1 MTRLLALLRL
11 PRLRRARAD
20 ALAALQAA
28 ERRRDTRAIG
38 AARERLKRTTH
49 ELMRAGG

>member
-1 MTRLLALLRL
+1 MTRLLSLLRL
-11 PRLRRARAD
+11 PRLRRARQD
-20 ALAALQAA
+20 AVEALHAA

-38 AARERLKRTTH
+38 AARERLKRATH